1 MQCGI
6 IINAFD
12 TYLKCLKKEPANS
25 KALYRI
31 AELYY
36 RRAEYSEG
44 LIIAKKILQ
53 NDTYDGSANFIC
65 GMIYKKLDKM
75 NQAEE
80 AFSVAAR
87 TMEYRSAAYL
97 QIAGLKMRKEDF
109 SGALEYSKKALDY
122 NRYNIPAYEI
132 LATGYRKM
140 NNQDESERTLNELL
154 EIDPLDHYARFEQYM
169 LNPTAENLI
178 ISNL

>member
-1 MQCGI
+1 
-6 IINAFD
+6 
-12 TYLKCLKKEPANS
+12 
-25 KALYRI
+25 
-31 AELYY
+31 
-36 RRAEYSEG
+36 
-44 LIIAKKILQ
+44 
-53 NDTYDGSANFIC
+53 
-65 GMIYKKLDKM
+65 M

-109 SGALEYSKKALDY
+109 SGAVEYSKKALDY

-169 LNPTAENLI
+169 LNPTDENLNSFKSLI
-178 ISNL
+178 RNELPYETYLELAVGICEPGTG